1 MFMNDNKAAMDIKL
15 IYLFIII
22 IFLILFLL
30 LLLLLF
36 IYYAKAAECGLH
48 NAKRNMKQKYY
59 FYFIIKSYT

>member
-22 IFLILFLL
+22 FFLILF

-59 FYFIIKSYT
+59 AVAVIAF